1 MYMAKFQ
8 SPRPITRPK
17 IIGLE
22 RNINLICN
30 SYLYTHKPKIKSIYP
45 SIAKKSGDN
54 KIFGQ
59 IPKSK
64 GHDSAKNHW
73 TGTKCKLDL

>member
-17 IIGLE
+17 INGLE
-22 RNINLICN
+22 RNVNLICN

-45 SIAKKSGDN
+45 SIAIKSGDN